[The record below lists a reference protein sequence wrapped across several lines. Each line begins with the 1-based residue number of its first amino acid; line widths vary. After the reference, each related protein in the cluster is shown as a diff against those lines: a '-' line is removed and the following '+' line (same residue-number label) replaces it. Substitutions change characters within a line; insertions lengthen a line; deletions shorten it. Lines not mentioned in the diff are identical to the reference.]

1 MLITTTPPPSPA
13 AWMTVKD
20 NSPYRWRSCKTRIP
34 IPPSTAM
41 RIAISIGKSPAAMPI
56 ATPPKLTW
64 AKASPSG
71 AVRRR
76 TTNTPRTP
84 QTVAITRPA
93 ISARCMNPNW
103 KMLNRSFAMGTP

>member
-64 AKASPSG
+64 AKASPRG

-93 ISARCMNPNW
+93 ISARCMNPN
-103 KMLNRSFAMGTP
+103 